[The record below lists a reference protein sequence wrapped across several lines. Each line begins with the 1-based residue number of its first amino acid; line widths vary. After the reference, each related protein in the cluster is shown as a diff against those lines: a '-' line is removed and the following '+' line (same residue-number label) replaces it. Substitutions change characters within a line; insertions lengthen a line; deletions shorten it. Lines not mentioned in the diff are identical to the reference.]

1 MHTLFVMAQDKGETP
16 EYNETSVEIE
26 LIDVNDNARQ
36 FSSADFQETVSERE
50 NVQHTFTRIQAFDD
64 DQGIYQQIFYSLD
77 ERNLPFGINSQTGD
91 LFLTKKLDRKRKID
105 MHFASEHKT
114 ERHHL
119 RVALQE

>member
-26 LIDVNDNARQ
+26 LIDVNDNVPQ

-50 NVQHTFTRIQAFDD
+50 NVQHTFTRIRAFDD

-77 ERNLPFGINSQTGD
+77 ERNLPFGINS
-91 LFLTKKLDRKRKID
+91 
-105 MHFASEHKT
+105 
-114 ERHHL
+114 
-119 RVALQE
+119 